1 MVVCKYCMKTF
12 RNKNSLGCHIWRWYF
27 KFHDDI
33 FIFCLFPVMC
43 EKYLRFHKRGKEL
56 ITKERGYQAPKAL
69 TPEVQQHSFDG
80 ASRFQEKNSA
90 LPSLTFQMSSNNGNE
105 TDWIT
110 HISHIKCPRNV
121 IFNSDLTLTFV
132 LIADTLLAQFVIMQL
147 SAFLLHMDRLI
158 RDSEH
163 LKRFYRLYTQSQWK
177 QFEF

>member
-1 MVVCKYCMKTF
+1 MQVLHENLSEQEFSWLPHLEV
-12 RNKNSLGCHIWRWYF
+12 I
-27 KFHDDI
+27 FHDDI

-105 TDWIT
+105 TD
-110 HISHIKCPRNV
+110 
-121 IFNSDLTLTFV
+121 
-132 LIADTLLAQFVIMQL
+132 
-147 SAFLLHMDRLI
+147 
-158 RDSEH
+158 
-163 LKRFYRLYTQSQWK
+163 
-177 QFEF
+177 